1 MNTVRHRTW
10 NCRLKS
16 QPSGLV
22 VAVVAVVATNQDH
35 GGVRER
41 FSEEEIV
48 KIVRE
53 YEIAA
58 QAGETEVRYFLF
70 KSQRPFA
77 NVGIE

>member
-1 MNTVRHRTW
+1 
-10 NCRLKS
+10 
-16 QPSGLV
+16 
-22 VAVVAVVATNQDH
+22 
-35 GGVRER
+35 VRER